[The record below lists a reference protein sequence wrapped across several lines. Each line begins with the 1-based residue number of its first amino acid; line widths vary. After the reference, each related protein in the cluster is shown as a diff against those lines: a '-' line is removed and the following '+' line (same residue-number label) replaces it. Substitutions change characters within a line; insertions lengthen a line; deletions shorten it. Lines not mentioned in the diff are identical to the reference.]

1 MILISFAEFHVNVLK
16 TDFSMGN
23 KSSFFLFSQIAQVS
37 KSQQSPKMKQGY
49 HFKKIISY
57 RIKSISLSLC
67 VMKLFS
73 SRVFTLTKAAPYPWK
88 KPKKWHENDMIKLID
103 CLTDRLII
111 NWLVFIVPIIHKHFQ
126 NKRKKEIIG
135 LSGQQIKPIKS
146 ILNFKILFFFTQK
159 KPHLL

>member
-1 MILISFAEFHVNVLK
+1 MIFCRILISYAEFHANVLK
-16 TDFSMGN
+16 TDFSKGN
-23 KSSFFLFSQIAQVS
+23 KTSFFLFSQIAQVKKLTVC

-49 HFKKIISY
+49 HFKKIIPY
-57 RIKSISLSLC
+57 RMKSISLSLC

-111 NWLVFIVPIIHKHFQ
+111 KI
-126 NKRKKEIIG
+126 KEIMG
-135 LSGQQIKPIKS
+135 LGGQQIKTIKS
-146 ILNFKILFFFTQK
+146 ILNFKILFFLPK
-159 KPHLL
+159 KNPIYFSFISNLI

>member
-1 MILISFAEFHVNVLK
+1 MIFCRILISFAEFHINVLK
-16 TDFSMGN
+16 TDFSKGN
-23 KSSFFLFSQIAQVS
+23 KTSFFLFSQIAQVKKLTVC

-49 HFKKIISY
+49 HFLKKLSY

-88 KPKKWHENDMIKLID
+88 KPKKWHENDMSLIKLQD
-103 CLTDRLII
+103 CLTERLII

-126 NKRKKEIIG
+126 N
-135 LSGQQIKPIKS
+135 
-146 ILNFKILFFFTQK
+146 
-159 KPHLL
+159 